1 MQKIESMR
9 RFAHLDL
16 DDDRLPD
23 ESVILQFHHFLETK
37 QLTAMLFDVLD
48 QRGYQ
53 LSEDG
58 RKAVPPRMKHRG
70 VFWRSVIGQF
80 YLLIT

>member
-37 QLTAMLFDVLD
+37 QLTAMLFDVLTSA
-48 QRGYQ
+48 R
-53 LSEDG
+53 LSAIGGWTESRLT
-58 RKAVPPRMKHRG
+58 RK
-70 VFWRSVIGQF
+70 
-80 YLLIT
+80 